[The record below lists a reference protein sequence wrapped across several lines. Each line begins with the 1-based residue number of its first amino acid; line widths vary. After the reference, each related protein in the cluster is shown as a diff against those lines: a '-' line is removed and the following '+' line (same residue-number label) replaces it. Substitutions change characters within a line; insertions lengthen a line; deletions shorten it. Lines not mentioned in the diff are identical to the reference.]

1 METVPR
7 RRSPRQAM
15 TASDSYLRVM
25 TALVLRSSLKDEMSV
40 DLVNAQMAEAWR
52 VQQKRWK
59 PQLRQEGTRDGQ
71 SSEVLKN
78 QNMLR
83 IMSENEKCL
92 SYSLEVNQFTYSTQ
106 EECESTYLGY
116 KHQNVSKL
124 VTTLGR
130 SHYDGGIK
138 DLPTDWDWSESSVEV
153 VTPMKNQG
161 QCDSCWAFSMT
172 DALEG
177 VLAVGHGWTQTM
189 SEQRILDYS
198 TWGSGCQGGL

>member
-1 METVPR
+1 
-7 RRSPRQAM
+7 
-15 TASDSYLRVM
+15 
-25 TALVLRSSLKDEMSV
+25 MSV

-92 SYSLEVNQFTYSTQ
+92 SYSLEVNQFTDSTQ

-116 KHQNVSKL
+116 KPQNVS
-124 VTTLGR
+124 
-130 SHYDGGIK
+130 
-138 DLPTDWDWSESSVEV
+138 
-153 VTPMKNQG
+153 
-161 QCDSCWAFSMT
+161 
-172 DALEG
+172 
-177 VLAVGHGWTQTM
+177 
-189 SEQRILDYS
+189 
-198 TWGSGCQGGL
+198 